1 MRMSAELKQ
10 TIDRLCL
17 HLESMRALP
26 FLNDMRGHIED
37 QIIMNL
43 MAEHAQGNET
53 AGLQL
58 VAHAQMMIDRVYHAG
73 FRYEDSLFLAEVTLD
88 EAIAFERVHMIAR
101 NQR

>member
-1 MRMSAELKQ
+1 MRMTSELRQ

-17 HLESMRALP
+17 HLEEMRSLP

-43 MAEHAQGNET
+43 IAEHGNGNET
-53 AGLQL
+53 AGFQL
-58 VAHAQMMIDRVYHAG
+58 VSHAQMMIDRVYRAG
-73 FRYEDSLFLAEVTLD
+73 FRYEDSLFLAEVALD